1 MARPSRYPLELR
13 RRAVR
18 MVAEV
23 RGDHPT
29 ETAALQA
36 VVEKLDIG
44 SRETLR
50 NWVKQHE
57 IDAGQRP
64 GTTTEES
71 AQLKA
76 LKKENAELKRAN
88 EILKAA
94 AFFLRGRAR
103 PATHTLV
110 AFIDEHKGRF
120 GGVESI
126 CRTLTGHDC
135 KIAPSTYYAH
145 KKRLE
150 TPSDRSVRDEE
161 LKERIQEVYSS
172 NYRVYRAR
180 KIWRELN
187 RQEHAVARCTVER
200 LMRELGI
207 TGAVRG
213 RKVITTITDQ
223 AAERAPDLLDRDFV
237 ASAPN
242 RCWVADF
249 THVKTLSGVVYVAFV
264 VDTFSRRIVGWS
276 AATVKETVFVL
287 DALEMAV
294 WQRDRDQH
302 PVRPGELIHHSDAGS
317 QYTSFR
323 LAEHLDAAGI
333 AASIGSVG
341 DAYDN
346 ALMESTI
353 GLYKTE
359 LIKPRRPWKSLAQV
373 ELATAEWTDWYNHRR
388 LHGEIGHVPP
398 VEYEA
403 NYYME
408 STKPQVT
415 TTI

>member
-23 RGDHPT
+23 RDDYPN

-36 VVEKLDIG
+36 VADKLDIG

-50 NWVKQHE
+50 NWVKQYE

-94 AFFLRGRAR
+94 AKFLRGRAR
-103 PATHTLV
+103 PATHALV
-110 AFIDEHKGRF
+110 AFIDEHRDRF
-120 GGVESI
+120 GGVEPI
-126 CRTLTGHDC
+126 CRTLTAHDC
-135 KIAPSTYYAH
+135 QIAPSTYYAH

-150 TPSDRSVRDEE
+150 TPSARSVRDEE
-161 LKERIQEVYSS
+161 LKERIHEVYTS
-172 NYRVYRAR
+172 NYRVYGAR
-180 KIWRELN
+180 KIWRELD
-187 RQEHAVARCTVER
+187 RQGHAVARCTVER

-207 TGAVRG
+207 QGAVRG
-213 RKVITTITDQ
+213 KRVITTIPGGQ
-223 AAERAPDLLDRDFV
+223 AERAPDLVDREFV
-237 ASAPN
+237 ASAPD

-249 THVKTLSGVVYVAFV
+249 THVKTFAGVVYVAFV

-287 DALEMAV
+287 DALEMAI
-294 WQRDRDQH
+294 WQRDREQH
-302 PVRPGELIHHSDAGS
+302 PIHPGELIHHSDAGS

-359 LIKPRRPWKSLAQV
+359 LIKPQRPWKTLSQV
-373 ELATAEWTDWYNHRR
+373 ELATAEWIDWYNHRR
-388 LHGEIGHVPP
+388 LHGEIGHIPP

-403 NYYME
+403 NYYTE
-408 STKPQVT
+408 LKKPQVI